1 MLKLLLLD
9 QNVFLLQKDVNYLR
23 EYTPAA
29 STTGLPKYYARFDE
43 NNFIL
48 APTPDTAY
56 TIELHYFYR
65 PTSLTAG
72 ADGGTTW
79 LSTNAPY
86 ALLYGSL
93 SGGLYFL

>member
-1 MLKLLLLD
+1 MLG
-9 QNVFLLQKDVNYLR
+9 FI
-23 EYTPAA
+23 
-29 STTGLPKYYARFDE
+29 E

-48 APTPDTAY
+48 APTPDSAY

-79 LSTNAPY
+79 LSTQCTLCITLRITY
-86 ALLYGSL
+86 
-93 SGGLYFL
+93 